1 VDGGDASR
9 PVGAGPYIKSI
20 EWSHGGETV
29 TCALGEQIRME
40 VRAEP
45 GPGDGGDRRPGV
57 RFDVGPVTRIEDAGA
72 CFFVWH
78 EYDDAE
84 SEWPAVFMVGKQ
96 HRPEV
101 RR

>member
-1 VDGGDASR
+1 MDGEDASG
-9 PVGAGPYIKSI
+9 PTGAGPYIKSI

-40 VRAEP
+40 VRADQ
-45 GPGDGGDRRPGV
+45 GSSGGRRRQPGV

-78 EYDDAE
+78 EYDEAE

-96 HRPEV
+96 HQPKVSR
-101 RR
+101 

>member
-1 VDGGDASR
+1 VNGGDAR
-9 PVGAGPYIKSI
+9 TGEGPGHYIKSI
-20 EWSHGGETV
+20 EWSHDGETV
-29 TCALGEQIRME
+29 TCAVGERIRME
-40 VRAEP
+40 V
-45 GPGDGGDRRPGV
+45 GGDGGPAGAGGHRPGV

-78 EYDDAE
+78 EYDEAE

-101 RR
+101 SR